1 MNNNI
6 CCEEK
11 TTAKV
16 MCVADYEK
24 EITECLA
31 ETRDILSSIC
41 STITSVNNSSE
52 DVGTPVNLMEN
63 VIANKELATQIRS
76 IANDINRVLFNQ

>member
-11 TTAKV
+11 NAKV

-24 EITECLA
+24 EISECLI